1 MGFGILLIGVL
12 LLIPIPFFGG
22 VDLHPFAY
30 GIAFTALLRLIPYEE
45 SFRYPKWTV
54 IPLLPLCTA
63 VSGIYLLRHFGIS
76 AASDRVLTV
85 LEAAKQLLSFGFHS
99 TLLLAMGR
107 LCNAVERPDLGR
119 KCRRNIVFV
128 CIYFALMLLFNL
140 PIPGILALR
149 ESFGR
154 YLLLF
159 DALWLA
165 LLLLVALRVF
175 ACYRWICPEGE
186 EDLPKKEGRFERY
199 LRRRR
204 EEKDALRAEYAKSRK
219 KK

>member
-119 KCRRNIVFV
+119 K
-128 CIYFALMLLFNL
+128 AA
-140 PIPGILALR
+140 GI
-149 ESFGR
+149 SFSSA
-154 YLLLF
+154 F
-159 DALWLA
+159 
-165 LLLLVALRVF
+165 
-175 ACYRWICPEGE
+175 I
-186 EDLPKKEGRFERY
+186 
-199 LRRRR
+199 
-204 EEKDALRAEYAKSRK
+204 SR
-219 KK
+219 

>member
-1 MGFGILLIGVL
+1 
-12 LLIPIPFFGG
+12 
-22 VDLHPFAY
+22 
-30 GIAFTALLRLIPYEE
+30 
-45 SFRYPKWTV
+45 
-54 IPLLPLCTA
+54 
-63 VSGIYLLRHFGIS
+63 
-76 AASDRVLTV
+76 
-85 LEAAKQLLSFGFHS
+85 
-99 TLLLAMGR
+99 
-107 LCNAVERPDLGR
+107 
-119 KCRRNIVFV
+119 
-128 CIYFALMLLFNL
+128 MLLFNL

-199 LRRRR
+199 CAAAGRKRTPCGRNTRNHGRKNKRIRRAKHRF
-204 EEKDALRAEYAKSRK
+204 ALQTPTSGTGADHWTVSYGQIAA
-219 KK
+219 